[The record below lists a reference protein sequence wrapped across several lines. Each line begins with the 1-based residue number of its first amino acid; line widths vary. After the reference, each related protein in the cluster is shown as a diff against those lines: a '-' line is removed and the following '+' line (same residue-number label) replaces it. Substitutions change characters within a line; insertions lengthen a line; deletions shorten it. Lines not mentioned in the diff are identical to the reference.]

1 MAKVQSQPEEKK
13 SAYLGITCYPSEL
26 KRWRKAFLETREDN
40 MSRKVR
46 KILNREADI
55 LGAELIRP

>member
-1 MAKVQSQPEEKK
+1 MEKASSQPEEKK

-26 KRWRKAFLETREDN
+26 KAWRKALLKNRDDN

-46 KILNREADI
+46 AILNREVEI
-55 LGAELIRP
+55 LSAK